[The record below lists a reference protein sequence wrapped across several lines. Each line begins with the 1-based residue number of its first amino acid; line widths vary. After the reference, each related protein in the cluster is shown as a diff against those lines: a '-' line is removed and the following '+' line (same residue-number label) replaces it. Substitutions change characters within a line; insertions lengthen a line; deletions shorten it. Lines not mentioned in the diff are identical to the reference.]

1 MDASPKRLW
10 NVRTL
15 LICSCRAETDLSS
28 NDLAQKAEDLFFL
41 PSHSKLVLGKFE
53 EEEAA
58 VEEAADAKTSSKS
71 ASKDNSLHAQLSRYL
86 LKTLGTEVTNALF
99 NLAAADVLTK
109 VWGEVF
115 FLG

>member
-1 MDASPKRLW
+1 M
-10 NVRTL
+10 
-15 LICSCRAETDLSS
+15 
-28 NDLAQKAEDLFFL
+28 
-41 PSHSKLVLGKFE
+41 LGKFE

-58 VEEAADAKTSSKS
+58 IEEAADAKTSSKS
-71 ASKDNSLHAQLSRYL
+71 ASKDNSLHSQLSRYL